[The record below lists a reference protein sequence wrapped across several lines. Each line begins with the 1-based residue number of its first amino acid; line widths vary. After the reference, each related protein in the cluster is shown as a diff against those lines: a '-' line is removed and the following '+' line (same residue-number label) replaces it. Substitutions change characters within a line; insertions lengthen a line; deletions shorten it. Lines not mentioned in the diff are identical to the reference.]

1 MTDPQYSEKERLPND
16 AREYLADR
24 LDGAR
29 DLYLLALALGVRGDR
44 ATLFGRMIREARIHF
59 TAVIEE
65 CRIAGLDT
73 SAIAVMLG
81 KMNES
86 WSTASG
92 PRSGNIWS
100 NSSPSGRGVAQGE
113 CSRPP
118 RRPGYQLSMYRTPSC
133 IRHTSRVLTTF
144 RNDCEI
150 NLPPVVAS
158 RYVAAP
164 LRSSPA

>member
-1 MTDPQYSEKERLPND
+1 MTDPPHSAQERLPRE

-29 DLYLLALALGVRGDR
+29 DLYLLALALGARGDG

-81 KMNES
+81 KRKEELVDS
-86 WSTASG
+86 IR
-92 PRSGNIWS
+92 PEIWEHLEQLIIQRA
-100 NSSPSGRGVAQGE
+100 RGQA
-113 CSRPP
+113 R
-118 RRPGYQLSMYRTPSC
+118 
-133 IRHTSRVLTTF
+133 
-144 RNDCEI
+144 
-150 NLPPVVAS
+150 
-158 RYVAAP
+158 
-164 LRSSPA
+164 